1 MSEVSDKRLEKVHN
15 RINQYDIRF
24 PVATIAGRTK
34 FDRGYISAV
43 LKGKKPMSD
52 NFWSKF
58 DQAFPEKNVAK
69 PVPEIQQ
76 TGNTGTPP
84 NPDPSKVVL
93 TGAHVTLQDYIDK
106 QEQRIAELKRDKDM
120 LYALLNSN
128 LVSLKEGQQIM
139 IAYQKAWVD
148 HVAERES
155 KGDQRKK
162 EEIAYKMG
170 KLVDDIL
177 MGDSY
182 TGTHVESGKHHK
194 G

>member
-1 MSEVSDKRLEKVHN
+1 MQ
-15 RINQYDIRF
+15 INDNIKKARE
-24 PVATIAGRTK
+24 
-34 FDRGYISAV
+34 
-43 LKGKKPMSD
+43 LKGYSQAKIAELLGEKRSTYAEWERSTVPKADVLAKISQITGVTMSD
-52 NFWSKF
+52 LL
-58 DQAFPEKNVAK
+58 DEKPAINGRQK
-69 PVPEIQQ
+69 P
-76 TGNTGTPP
+76 T
-84 NPDPSKVVL
+84 DPL

-148 HVAERES
+148 YAAELES
-155 KGDQRKK
+155 KGDPDKK
-162 EEIAYKMG
+162 AEISYKMN

-177 MGDSY
+177 MGEVLSGNQ
-182 TGTHVESGKHHK
+182 TGSGRQHK

>member
-1 MSEVSDKRLEKVHN
+1 MQTPVHN
-15 RINQYDIRF
+15 KELISAVEDLRKRKIIRQDNDI
-24 PVATIAGRTK
+24 VEKTGYSKSTVS
-34 FDRGYISAV
+34 GYISGNVKA
-43 LKGKKPMSD
+43 S
-52 NFWSKF
+52 SKF
-58 DQAFPEKNVAK
+58 INEFENQFKIRLIDYADSANGRQK
-69 PVPEIQQ
+69 P
-76 TGNTGTPP
+76 T
-84 NPDPSKVVL
+84 DPL